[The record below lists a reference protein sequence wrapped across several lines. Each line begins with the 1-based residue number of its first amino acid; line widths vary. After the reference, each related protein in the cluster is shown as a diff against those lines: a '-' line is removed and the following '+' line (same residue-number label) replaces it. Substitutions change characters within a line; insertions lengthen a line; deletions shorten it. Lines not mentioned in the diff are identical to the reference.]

1 MRWSHTKYFFIIF
14 IFYIYKIF
22 TKKDSVHIVLHLLG
36 CPKLILRFLTSLQTT
51 KPTGGGGEGGGAIKS
66 KQTKFSNM
74 EVLFIYINPNI
85 E

>member
-1 MRWSHTKYFFIIF
+1 M
-14 IFYIYKIF
+14 IF

-51 KPTGGGGEGGGAIKS
+51 KPTGGGGAIKS
-66 KQTKFSNM
+66 KQTKFLNM
-74 EVLFIYINPNI
+74 EVLFIYINTNI

>member
-1 MRWSHTKYFFIIF
+1 MRWSHTKYFYIIF
-14 IFYIYKIF
+14 ILYIYKIF

-51 KPTGGGGEGGGAIKS
+51 KPTGQGGGAIKS
-66 KQTKFSNM
+66 KQTKLSNM

>member
-1 MRWSHTKYFFIIF
+1 MYNVE
-14 IFYIYKIF
+14 
-22 TKKDSVHIVLHLLG
+22 VHRTD
-36 CPKLILRFLTSLQTT
+36 K
-51 KPTGGGGEGGGAIKS
+51 IKS